1 MENRFGVKDFVLLL
15 LLVILIG
22 VVVLAM
28 FQYDRQWTDV
38 QKIRDQLAEQA
49 RDLRDLQRT
58 LARGVTLGGTGGSG
72 AVSTG
77 TRPIASTNPADYGK
91 DDPFA
96 RIKAARANP
105 SYAEGDWLVDVA
117 MGQIAKLTPFI
128 ASDLYATRVQDI
140 VLETLLAR
148 DPKTLDWQP
157 LLATELP
164 KIDDNVDAYNKY
176 VDHETKKGRKIEEIW
191 KDPNLPIPVTMT
203 FTVRQGPQFSDG
215 QPITADDFVW
225 TFNWIMNE
233 KVAAVRD
240 RSAFEKVRSVEKRGT
255 NQIVFKF
262 REPYYDIMTLA
273 GSLPA
278 LPRHFY
284 EKYQPEEYNQS
295 VGLLMGSGAYRLEDP
310 TAWKPGSG
318 QVVLVRN
325 ERYWGTLPA
334 FDRIVFKEISN
345 DVARQTAFRNGEI
358 DVLEARPEQYHAMT
372 HDPEVMKRS
381 QAHDI
386 LSLNGGYRFVAWQEL
401 KNGKPTRFAD
411 KNVRRA
417 MAMLVNRQR
426 LMQELSLGYA
436 ELAAG
441 PFSPAGKQY
450 DPDVKPIP
458 YDVAAAKKLLAGAGY
473 KDTRGDGVLRGPDG
487 QPFHF
492 KLTFPS
498 GSASYEKM
506 ALTMKDAYAG
516 VGIVM
521 DLEPLEW
528 AVFTQKLNTK
538 DFEAISLGWG
548 GGNPESDLYQI
559 FDSSQSVTDGDNFI
573 CYANPELDQAIR
585 KARTTVDPAK
595 RMPLWRDCQRILNED
610 QPYMFL
616 WFTKEMYL
624 LDKRIQNV
632 HMGPLGLP
640 MGDRLEWWVPRNQQK
655 WTK

>member
-1 MENRFGVKDFVLLL
+1 MENRFGVKDFILFVLLAL
-15 LLVILIG
+15 LIG

-28 FQYDRQWTDV
+28 LQYDRQWTDV
-38 QKIRDQLAEQA
+38 QKIRDQLAEQG
-49 RDLRDLQRT
+49 RDLRDLQRSI
-58 LARGVTLGGTGGSG
+58 ARGVTFNSQGGAGTLATGS
-72 AVSTG
+72 
-77 TRPIASTNPADYGK
+77 RIASTNPADYGK

-105 SYAEGDWLVDVA
+105 TYAEGDWLVDVA

-128 ASDLYATRVQDI
+128 ASDLYAMRVQDL
-140 VLETLLAR
+140 VLETLLTR
-148 DPKTLDWQP
+148 DPMTLDWQP
-157 LLATELP
+157 LLASILP
-164 KIDDNVDAYNKY
+164 KIDDNVEAYNKY
-176 VDHETKKGRKIEEIW
+176 VDGQKKKGRKIEEIW
-191 KDPNLPIPVTMT
+191 KDPSLPIPVTMT
-203 FTVRQGPQFSDG
+203 FTLRSGPQFSDG
-215 QPITADDFVW
+215 KPITADDFVW

-240 RSAFEKVRSVEKRGT
+240 RSNFEKIRSVEKKGE
-255 NQIVFKF
+255 NQLVFKF
-262 REPYYDIMTLA
+262 REPYYDILTLA
-273 GSLPA
+273 GSLYA
-278 LPRHFY
+278 LPKHFY
-284 EKYQPEEYNQS
+284 EKYQPEQYNQS
-295 VGLLMGSGAYRLEDP
+295 VGLLMGSGPYRLEDP

-334 FDRIVFKEISN
+334 FDRIIFKEISN

-358 DVLEARPEQYHAMT
+358 DVLEARPEQYQAMKN
-372 HDPEVMKRS
+372 DRELMKRS

-386 LSLNGGYRFVAWQEL
+386 LSLNGGYRYVAWQQK
-401 KNGKPTRFAD
+401 KNGKPTVFAD
-411 KNVRRA
+411 QRVRQA
-417 MAMLVNRQR
+417 MAMLVNRER
-426 LMQELSLGYA
+426 MMQELTLGYA
-436 ELAAG
+436 ELASG
-441 PFSPAGKQY
+441 PFSPAGKQF
-450 DPDVKPIP
+450 DPSVKPLP
-458 YDVAAAKKLLAGAGY
+458 YDVPRAKQLLAEAGL
-473 KDTRGDGVLRGPDG
+473 KDTQGDGVLRMPDG
-487 QPFHF
+487 TPFRF

-521 DLEPLEW
+521 DLDPLEW

-548 GGNPESDLYQI
+548 GGNPESDIFQM
-559 FDSSQSVTDGDNFI
+559 FDSSQSVTDGDNFMW
-573 CYANPELDQAIR
+573 YANPRFDEIVR
-585 KARTTVDPAK
+585 RARTTVDEAK
-595 RMPLWRDCQRILNED
+595 RIPLWHEAQRILNED

-632 HMGPLGLP
+632 QMGPLGLP

-655 WTK
+655 WIK